1 MLSSVASWTPL
12 GTGLA
17 GQVHRAAQRGQ
28 LKATIIGRD
37 GEGCAVGHDMAAP
50 LASLPRP
57 RGEHDDQPP
66 LSSGPASLW

>member
-1 MLSSVASWTPL
+1 MLSSVASWTSL

-28 LKATIIGRD
+28 LKATIIGRG
-37 GEGCAVGHDMAAP
+37 GEGRAVGHDMAAP
-50 LASLPRP
+50 LASLP